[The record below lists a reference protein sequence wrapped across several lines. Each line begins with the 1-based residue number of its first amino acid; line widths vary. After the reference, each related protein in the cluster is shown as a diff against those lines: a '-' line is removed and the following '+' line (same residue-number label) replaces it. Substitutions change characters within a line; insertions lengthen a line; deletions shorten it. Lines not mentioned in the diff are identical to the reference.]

1 MKRGWQDAAEVR
13 HENLFPEFCQSSEC
27 SSAKPEGD
35 RQEVVQLDV
44 HEKWD
49 GKSCE
54 MHLETS

>member
-44 HEKWD
+44 HEK
-49 GKSCE
+49 
-54 MHLETS
+54 